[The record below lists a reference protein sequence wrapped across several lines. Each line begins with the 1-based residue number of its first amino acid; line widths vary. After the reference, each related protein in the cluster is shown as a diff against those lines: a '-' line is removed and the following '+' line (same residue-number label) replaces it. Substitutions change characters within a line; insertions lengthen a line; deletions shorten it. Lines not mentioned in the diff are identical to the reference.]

1 MKDKAKKIIKTEI
14 ENPYKI
20 TLHIIFYIIDRP
32 QIPESES
39 EIYLEKIKMYL
50 SIHILLIIAIYYLF
64 CLNILKREK
73 VVKKSRLKKVMI
85 LFHYLQRK

>member
-20 TLHIIFYIIDRP
+20 TLYIIFLMIDRP

-64 CLNILKREK
+64 CLNILKKEK

>member
-20 TLHIIFYIIDRP
+20 TLYIIFFVIDRP

-50 SIHILLIIAIYYLF
+50 SIHLLFIIAIYYLF

-73 VVKKSRLKKVMI
+73 AVKKSTLKKVMI

>member
-20 TLHIIFYIIDRP
+20 TLYIIFFVIDRP

-39 EIYLEKIKMYL
+39 EIYLEKIKMY
-50 SIHILLIIAIYYLF
+50 I
-64 CLNILKREK
+64 
-73 VVKKSRLKKVMI
+73 
-85 LFHYLQRK
+85 